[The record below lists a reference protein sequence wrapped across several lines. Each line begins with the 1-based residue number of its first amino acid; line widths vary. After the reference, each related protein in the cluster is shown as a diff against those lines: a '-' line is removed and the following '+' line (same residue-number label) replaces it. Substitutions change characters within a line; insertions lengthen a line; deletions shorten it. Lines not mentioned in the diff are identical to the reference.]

1 MTDSINT
8 PNAPAHAAKLPL
20 AGIRVLDLTRALA
33 GPFCT
38 MVLAD
43 LGADV
48 VKVEPS
54 PNGDMIRN
62 WGPFDRGVSAYYLS
76 GNRNKRG
83 MALNFR
89 DPAAAVLLRELV
101 RKSDV
106 VVENFR
112 PGTMEAMGLSYET
125 LLALNPGL
133 VYASITGFGRSGP
146 AGQWPGFDQIAQG
159 YSGLMSVTGSAE
171 SGPTRVG
178 VAIGDQTAGMWA
190 AMGVLAAL
198 LERKTTGKGQR
209 VETSLLASLV
219 GLLSVQGQRY
229 LSLGEVPM
237 PVGNTH
243 PVIAP
248 YGVFQT
254 ADGPFNMA
262 PATTDMWCKLCA
274 MLSLEELISDER
286 YIDNASRVEHRAQ
299 LKEVLET
306 QLKKQTRAH
315 WTQLCIGLGIPA
327 GPINNLADVFAD
339 EQVLHCGLVE
349 EVQHPSLGLL
359 KQVGCPIRLDA
370 MNGQSVRTAP
380 PLFGQH
386 SREILAD
393 YQIPSQEIDRLI
405 NSGLVF
411 QHTQIPNPQVQ
422 ETP

>member
-1 MTDSINT
+1 M
-8 PNAPAHAAKLPL
+8 
-20 AGIRVLDLTRALA
+20 LDLTRALA

-89 DPAAAVLLRELV
+89 DPAAADLLRELV

-125 LLALNPGL
+125 LSAVNPGL

-159 YSGLMSVTGSAE
+159 YSGLMSVTGSPE

-190 AMGVLAAL
+190 AHGRPGGVA
-198 LERKTTGKGQR
+198 
-209 VETSLLASLV
+209 
-219 GLLSVQGQRY
+219 
-229 LSLGEVPM
+229 
-237 PVGNTH
+237 
-243 PVIAP
+243 
-248 YGVFQT
+248 
-254 ADGPFNMA
+254 
-262 PATTDMWCKLCA
+262 
-274 MLSLEELISDER
+274 
-286 YIDNASRVEHRAQ
+286 
-299 LKEVLET
+299 
-306 QLKKQTRAH
+306 
-315 WTQLCIGLGIPA
+315 
-327 GPINNLADVFAD
+327 
-339 EQVLHCGLVE
+339 
-349 EVQHPSLGLL
+349 
-359 KQVGCPIRLDA
+359 
-370 MNGQSVRTAP
+370 
-380 PLFGQH
+380 
-386 SREILAD
+386 
-393 YQIPSQEIDRLI
+393 
-405 NSGLVF
+405 
-411 QHTQIPNPQVQ
+411 
-422 ETP
+422 